1 MDGSAIEGV
10 GVPISRTQLREALMQ
25 IKGTL
30 VVLLNI
36 TVTSV
41 LSLTAGSLEFK
52 S

>member
-1 MDGSAIEGV
+1 
-10 GVPISRTQLREALMQ
+10 MQ

-41 LSLTAGSLEFK
+41 LSVTAGSLEFK